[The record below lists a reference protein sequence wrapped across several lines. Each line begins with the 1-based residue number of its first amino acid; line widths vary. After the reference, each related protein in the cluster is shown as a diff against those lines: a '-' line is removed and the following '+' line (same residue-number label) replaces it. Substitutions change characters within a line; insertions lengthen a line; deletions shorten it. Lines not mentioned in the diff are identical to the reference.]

1 MNRYAKQTDGT
12 TKRVF
17 LSIHGWEQ
25 MLFYPETD
33 RPRQRGEESRAGSSE
48 MGSEQ
53 IPGEGP
59 T

>member
-1 MNRYAKQTDGT
+1 
-12 TKRVF
+12 
-17 LSIHGWEQ
+17 

-53 IPGEGP
+53 IDTRGRPYITSDWGRYRGWRAKTLGE
-59 T
+59 